1 MTRESINALI
11 RHGRVL
17 WRAERLIGEIR
28 LRRILRQSGLFA
40 FAGLI
45 ASFGLAMLNVAAYFA
60 LAPIWGN
67 ALAMLAVG
75 VADLIIAGI
84 FVLIAINPGSNAELE
99 LAAELRDHALEG
111 LETEAK
117 ATADRV
123 TGIVTGP
130 LSMAGGATSL
140 LLSLLTGFLR
150 GRRKD

>member
-28 LRRILRQSGLFA
+28 LKRILRQSGLVA

-60 LAPIWGN
+60 LAPLWGD
-67 ALAMLAVG
+67 ARAMLAVG
-75 VADLIIAGI
+75 VADLVIAGI
-84 FVLIAINPGSNAELE
+84 LVIIAANPGSNAELD
-99 LAAELRDHALEG
+99 LAAELRDHAIEG

-150 GRRKD
+150 GRKKG